1 MHGSE
6 GVITSVWRKFMLN
19 KKTLL
24 NVVYAVGLVGT
35 FLTCFG
41 FLNELLNV
49 LQLNGTQVSNLTVFT
64 GETFKEI
71 CWVYALAF
79 LVSVLAATVLMLHVF
94 GPLKRKKR
102 TVNVCLILACLLLL
116 ALSFSVIFVF
126 RRDAAMPEKYGY
138 SYNLSYTRY
147 MVYYTLRT
155 GIMQFLG
162 NMGIILLC
170 HLIDRRASKVS
181 IVGAAEDNVDEELPR
196 LDFSNRE

>member
-1 MHGSE
+1 
-6 GVITSVWRKFMLN
+6 MLN
-19 KKTLL
+19 KKVLL
-24 NVVYAVGLVGT
+24 NVVYAVGLVGI

-49 LQLNGTQVSNLTVFT
+49 LQLNDTQVHNLTVFT

-116 ALSFSVIFVF
+116 VLSFSVIFVF
-126 RRDAAMPEKYGY
+126 RKDAAMPEEYGY

-147 MVYYTLRT
+147 VVYYTLRT
-155 GIMQFLG
+155 GIMQILG
-162 NMGIILLC
+162 NMGIILIC
-170 HLIDRRASKVS
+170 HLIEWRASKVLTA
-181 IVGAAEDNVDEELPR
+181 GLAEDKVDEELPH
-196 LDFSNRE
+196 LDFSHKESP

>member
-1 MHGSE
+1 
-6 GVITSVWRKFMLN
+6 MLN

-49 LQLNGTQVSNLTVFT
+49 LQLDDTQVSNLTVFT
-64 GETFKEI
+64 GETFQKS
-71 CWVYALAF
+71 CWVYAVAF
-79 LVSVLAATVLMLHVF
+79 LISALTATVLMLYVF
-94 GPLKRKKR
+94 GPLKHKKR

-155 GIMQFLG
+155 GIMQFVG
-162 NMGIILLC
+162 NVGIILLC
-170 HLIDRRASKVS
+170 HLIDRKASKVQ
-181 IVGAAEDNVDEELPR
+181 AAPSARNAVDEELPH
-196 LDFSNRE
+196 LELSNKETP